1 MLSRCDPDG
10 RDLPA
15 AEEERPLRVVEPRV
29 TGMLC
34 GTSGQVC
41 KYKNR
46 QWCWLVWFGSGSL
59 CPSLSLSSSS
69 LSFAKFGSPSGGRDR
84 ESASLYT
91 RAPEAT
97 AMMPSGY
104 ALFTNNRSHQLKP
117 TFVKA
122 CACCACDKFGP
133 RLRALDCWTRAVA
146 LGSLAS
152 AGEPKSSV
160 PHIRGRTSNRTR
172 KSRPPFG
179 RMRGSHEST
188 TFAVQCRH
196 KA

>member
-1 MLSRCDPDG
+1 MGVTCPPPKRSGRCASSS
-10 RDLPA
+10 LVSLA
-15 AEEERPLRVVEPRV
+15 CYVERVVRYV
-29 TGMLC
+29 STKIG
-34 GTSGQVC
+34 SGVG
-41 KYKNR
+41 
-46 QWCWLVWFGSGSL
+46 WFGLVRVLSV
-59 CPSLSLSSSS
+59 PLSLSSSS

-179 RMRGSHEST
+179 HMRGSHEST